1 MSPETLNEKAVVFTL
16 PARHNPKLQE
26 LAARIDTDQELRQLW
41 RCVNVNAVDR
51 SGYSDHGEVHV
62 KIVANIALR
71 LARLLMEAGVPMSVV
86 TNHGLTNDDAEVIV
100 VLAAALHDLG
110 MIVHRDNHELH
121 SATLAYIKGKELLD
135 GLYDERERTIILAEM
150 VHAIIAHHWRTPCL
164 TIEAGVVKVAD
175 ALDMTEG
182 RSRIP
187 FEAGATNIHSVSAQA
202 IEAVH
207 IRRGEELPI
216 DIEIVMTNSAGIFQV
231 DELLKRKLS
240 HSSIAPY
247 VRVMARI
254 EGETEK
260 RLLEFYSLNG
270 LLTRF
275 AKNRIMTKTAVYWE
289 ERRYPLSDSYLC

>member
-1 MSPETLNEKAVVFTL
+1 MSTEASNEKAVVFTL

-26 LAARIDTDQELRQLW
+26 LAARIDADQELRQMW
-41 RCVNVNAVDR
+41 RCVNTNAVDR
-51 SGYSDHGEVHV
+51 AGHSDHGEVHI
-62 KIVANIALR
+62 KIVSNIALR
-71 LARLLMEAGVPMSVV
+71 LARLLMAAGVPMSVV
-86 TNHGLTNDDAEVIV
+86 ANHGLTNDEAEVIV

-110 MIVHRDNHELH
+110 MIVHRQDHEQH
-121 SATLAYIKGKELLD
+121 SVALAYMKAKELLS
-135 GLYDERERTIILAEM
+135 GLYDVPVQTIILAEM
-150 VHAIIAHHWRTPCL
+150 VHAIVAHHWSTPCL

-187 FEAGATNIHSVSAQA
+187 FEAGSANIHSVSAQA

-207 IRRGEELPI
+207 IRPGEELPV

-231 DELLKRKLS
+231 DELLKRKLR

-247 VRVMARI
+247 VRVVARI

-260 RLLEFYSLNG
+260 RLLEFYSLG
-270 LLTRF
+270 GS
-275 AKNRIMTKTAVYWE
+275 AEAS
-289 ERRYPLSDSYLC
+289 PLVED

>member
-1 MSPETLNEKAVVFTL
+1 MNGETPGEKPVIFTL
-16 PARHNPKLQE
+16 PARHNPKLRE
-26 LAARIDTDQELRQLW
+26 LATRIDADPELRQLW

-51 SGYSDHGEVHV
+51 AGYSDHGEVHV

-71 LARLLMEAGVPMSVV
+71 LARLLMEADVPMSVV
-86 TNHGLTNDDAEVIV
+86 TDYGLTNEDAEVIV

-110 MIVHRDNHELH
+110 MIVHREKHELY
-121 SATLAYIKGKELLD
+121 SVGLAQVKARELLD
-135 GLYDERERTIILAEM
+135 GLYDVRERTIILAEM
-150 VHAIIAHHWRTPCL
+150 AHAIVAHHWETPCL

-187 FEAGATNIHSVSAQA
+187 FEAGSANIHSVSAQA

-207 IRRGEELPI
+207 IRQGEELPV

-231 DELLKRKLS
+231 DELLKRKLR
-240 HSSIAPY
+240 HSTIAPY
-247 VRVMARI
+247 VRVVARI

-260 RLLEFYSLNG
+260 RLLEFYSLG
-270 LLTRF
+270 GS
-275 AKNRIMTKTAVYWE
+275 AEGCSIAA
-289 ERRYPLSDSYLC
+289 

>member
-1 MSPETLNEKAVVFTL
+1 MSTEASTEKAVVFTL

-26 LAARIDTDQELRQLW
+26 LAARIDADQELRQMW
-41 RCVNVNAVDR
+41 RCVNINAVDR
-51 SGYSDHGEVHV
+51 AGHSDHGEVHI
-62 KIVANIALR
+62 KIVSNIALR
-71 LARLLMEAGVPMSVV
+71 LARLLMAAGVPMSVV
-86 TNHGLTNDDAEVIV
+86 ANHGLTNDEAEVIV

-110 MIVHRDNHELH
+110 MIVHRQDHEQH
-121 SATLAYIKGKELLD
+121 SVALAYMKAKELLS
-135 GLYDERERTIILAEM
+135 GLYDVPVQTIILAEM
-150 VHAIIAHHWRTPCL
+150 AHAIVAHHWSTPCL

-187 FEAGATNIHSVSAQA
+187 FEAGSANIHSVSAQA

-207 IRRGEELPI
+207 IRPGEELPV

-231 DELLKRKLS
+231 DELLKRKLR

-247 VRVMARI
+247 VRVVARI

-260 RLLEFYSLNG
+260 RLLEFYSLG
-270 LLTRF
+270 GS
-275 AKNRIMTKTAVYWE
+275 AEVS
-289 ERRYPLSDSYLC
+289 PLVED